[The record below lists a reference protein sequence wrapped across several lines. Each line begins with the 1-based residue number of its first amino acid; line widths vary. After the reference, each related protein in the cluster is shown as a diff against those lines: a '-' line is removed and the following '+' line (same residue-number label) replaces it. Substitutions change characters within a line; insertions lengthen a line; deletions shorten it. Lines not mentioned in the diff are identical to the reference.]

1 MPRYDTAQ
9 LPGTSSNVD
18 GMTHS
23 GLEAE
28 FEWYQ
33 LWDDLDMLG
42 MDQDVK
48 MFIKVWFISF
58 NVCIPKLINWCLSD
72 DDWKNKEMNKLMF
85 FKEEVFSV
93 SSQGLP
99 VRDTQVVGLKVLMI
113 GRDILEMSSYL

>member
-1 MPRYDTAQ
+1 
-9 LPGTSSNVD
+9 
-18 GMTHS
+18 MTHT

-58 NVCIPKLINWCLSD
+58 NVCIPKLINWYLSD
-72 DDWKNKEMNKLMF
+72 DDWENKDMNKLMF
-85 FKEEVFSV
+85 FKEEVFESHNF
-93 SSQGLP
+93 SNCQNLP
-99 VRDTQVVGLKVLMI
+99 LKKLAKNYKEENEI
-113 GRDILEMSSYL
+113 TSY